1 MPKKKEAAALLI
13 TAGILA
19 LFCALFFIFG
29 TPGQTAE
36 IYENGELKAR
46 LPLTVDTVY
55 ELDGNHIEISGGAVR
70 MIWADCP
77 DKLCIHQGEAHL
89 SGRRIVCL
97 PNRVEIRI
105 EGGRSH
111 ADAVS
116 Y

>member
-1 MPKKKEAAALLI
+1 MPKKKEIAALLI
-13 TAGILA
+13 TAGALA
-19 LFCALFFIFG
+19 LFCALFFILG
-29 TPGQTAE
+29 APGQTAE

-46 LPLTVDTVY
+46 LPLKVDAIY
-55 ELDGNHIEISGGAVR
+55 ELSGNQIEISGGAVL

-77 DKLCIHQGEAHL
+77 DKLCIYQGRAHL
-89 SGRRIVCL
+89 SGQRIVCL

-111 ADAVS
+111 ADTVS